1 MLARLAGRWNIER
14 RSGRTLC
21 PPWGTSQELKRNVF
35 PCENEVTEPC
45 FLHQAL
51 ASLLSVANCRSALDP
66 KAKRLPRL
74 QRRVAY
80 LPVGE
85 IEVFVHVHP
94 ERGGLQAVQ
103 ADDAVLGAPDFDI
116 VHSEEPVTV
125 GIRLEGRWA
134 VGDRPG

>member
-1 MLARLAGRWNIER
+1 M
-14 RSGRTLC
+14 
-21 PPWGTSQELKRNVF
+21 
-35 PCENEVTEPC
+35 
-45 FLHQAL
+45 
-51 ASLLSVANCRSALDP
+51 ANYRSALDP

-74 QRRVAY
+74 SCRAAY

-125 GIRLEGRWA
+125 GIRLEKGGGLWVTAQAEPGGLPKTNCPVPTLSVHLHQARA
-134 VGDRPG
+134 PAHGDAA